1 MIIEGSFFL
10 PRVLGPPNLRIPG
23 SEREPSLYPIN
34 PSPPLRRVG
43 VFGVGVGVGVDV
55 GFAFDFAVCVWFS
68 FRVSLLIFQPIR
80 RAQTLFPI
88 LIKPVTTP
96 RPQFRVRHQPSLHWV
111 HVHVIQFLNS
121 LLPAPNIKVIKPPLP
136 KTAMHRG
143 ILPQTQLSRRRFPP
157 RPPPQPPRH
166 SLLQHLHHHRR
177 IRLLR
182 LPNQQMNVLR
192 HHDVA
197 DDDEPI
203 PPPHFIK
210 NDQKRIPRPHR
221 PQKRQTPITTESNE
235 MQLRSPIAP
244 LEILRHREK
253 VNFLPPFAN
262 PAKDGAPARTKTK
275 LRSNLL
281 EWYHPRETAV
291 NCGNHGHAAEK
302 GGPPAQ

>member
-1 MIIEGSFFL
+1 
-10 PRVLGPPNLRIPG
+10 
-23 SEREPSLYPIN
+23 
-34 PSPPLRRVG
+34 
-43 VFGVGVGVGVDV
+43 
-55 GFAFDFAVCVWFS
+55 
-68 FRVSLLIFQPIR
+68 
-80 RAQTLFPI
+80 
-88 LIKPVTTP
+88 
-96 RPQFRVRHQPSLHWV
+96 
-111 HVHVIQFLNS
+111 
-121 LLPAPNIKVIKPPLP
+121 
-136 KTAMHRG
+136 MHRG
-143 ILPQTQLSRRRFPP
+143 ILPQTQLSHRRFPP

-262 PAKDGAPARTKTK
+262 PAKDGAPARAKTK

-281 EWYHPRETAV
+281 EWYHPRRTAV
-291 NCGNHGHAAEK
+291 NCGNHAYETRGRQRGASRFYALDFMGAPSFADFAK
-302 GGPPAQ
+302 GGCFGVGVGVGVGVRFRFWFWFWFWFCSWFRVPS